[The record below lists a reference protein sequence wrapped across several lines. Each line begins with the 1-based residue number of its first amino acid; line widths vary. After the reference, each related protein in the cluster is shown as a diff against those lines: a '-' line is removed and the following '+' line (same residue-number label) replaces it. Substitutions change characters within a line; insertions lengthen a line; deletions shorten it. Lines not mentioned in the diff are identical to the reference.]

1 MSAKHE
7 KALATSDLR
16 SLTSLKNATLQAGT
30 PAFQSHPPVAA
41 LQLAL
46 HQVINRIP
54 PSRAVGRTVT
64 VSANLSSMRSA
75 TLLSFLFISFI
86 MNTIAQTPAELVSMW
101 EKEHV
106 TNILPSNVRH
116 KDLQKYLEGLK
127 KLGTKVDEVGRSYA
141 NREIYQ
147 AEFGKGPLKV
157 FLWSQMHGDEPT
169 ATSALIDIFTVLQKH
184 RDKDWVRKIENAMTI
199 RIVPML
205 NPDGAEIYQRRNL
218 QGIDI
223 NRDALDLKTPE
234 ANLLKKLR
242 DDWSPAIGF
251 NLHNQNSLTTAGK
264 TGKQAAISFLVVYGD
279 AAKTT
284 NEGHERNKRLV
295 SAMIAAIQ
303 PHMSGYIGKYGDEW
317 TPTAFG
323 DNFSAWGTPVILIET
338 GMLFGKDE
346 MFLVKMNFT
355 AILTA
360 LKSLADGSEKTF
372 SPVAYESLPNNSSG
386 SLFYFIFRDA
396 TVIDRTTPNTPTTA
410 DIGVN
415 IERRRA
421 EFVAPAYIRQI
432 GNLSSYFGLSEFD
445 ATNYFVVGR
454 SAPSLKTGQF
464 AELLFYK
471 KSRTIDWSSP
481 DLEKQ
486 FPPDAIFSFGK
497 WLKGDIG
504 SSK

>member
-1 MSAKHE
+1 MP
-7 KALATSDLR
+7 ALQSVDVASLVFLINIAFVLCTHGVSGYLR
-16 SLTSLKNATLQAGT
+16 SCRL
-30 PAFQSHPPVAA
+30 
-41 LQLAL
+41 
-46 HQVINRIP
+46 RD
-54 PSRAVGRTVT
+54 
-64 VSANLSSMRSA
+64 NLSYMRSA
-75 TLLSFLFISFI
+75 LLLSLLFIQSL
-86 MNTIAQTPAELVSMW
+86 MNTQAQTPTELVAMW

-106 TNILPSNVRH
+106 TTILPSNVRH

-127 KLGTKVDEVGRSYA
+127 KLGIKVDEVGRSYA

-169 ATSALIDIFTVLQKH
+169 ATSALIDMFTILQKN
-184 RDKDWVRKIENAMTI
+184 RDKDWVKKIESALTI

-205 NPDGAEIYQRRNL
+205 NPDGAELYQRRNL

-223 NRDALDLKTPE
+223 NRDALNLQTPE

-284 NEGHERNKRLV
+284 TEGLARNERLV

-323 DNFSAWGTPVILIET
+323 DNFSKWGTPVILIET
-338 GMLFGKDE
+338 GAWHGRDE

-360 LKSLADGSEKTF
+360 LKSLADGSEKNF
-372 SPVAYESLPNNSSG
+372 SPAAYESLPNNSSG
-386 SLFYFIFRDA
+386 SLFYFIFRNA
-396 TVIDRTTPNTPTTA
+396 TVIDRSKPGSEISA
-410 DIGVN
+410 DIAVN
-415 IERRRA
+415 LERRRA
-421 EFVAPAYIRQI
+421 EFVAPSYIRQV
-432 GNLSSYFGLSEFD
+432 GNLSSYFGMSEYD
-445 ATNYFVVGR
+445 VSGYNVVAR
-454 SAPSLKTGQF
+454 SSPTLKAGQF

-471 KSRTIDWSSP
+471 KSRAVDWSSS

-486 FPPDAIFSFGK
+486 FPPDAIFSVGK
-497 WLKGDIG
+497 WVKGEELFKCITG
-504 SSK
+504 C